1 MFGGRSPGTHGRR
14 GVCLSIKWKN
24 VLISRM
30 ARDYEHNGDCLKAL
44 CCREWEARTTM
55 PRRTVAAT
63 HPDFFFFN
71 VPVAFLRSLSMG
83 VRVACVIKRIIRNFC
98 L

>member
-1 MFGGRSPGTHGRR
+1 MFGGRSSGTHGRR

-30 ARDYEHNGDCLKAL
+30 ARDYGHNGDCLKAL

-63 HPDFFFFN
+63 HLDFFSTHRLN
-71 VPVAFLRSLSMG
+71 LSALSFHESPHG
-83 VRVACVIKRIIRNFC
+83 VRNKKDYP
-98 L
+98 

>member
-1 MFGGRSPGTHGRR
+1 MFGGRSPGTHGWR

-63 HPDFFFFN
+63 HPDFFF
-71 VPVAFLRSLSMG
+71 LQRTGCLSALSFHG
-83 VRVACVIKRIIRNFC
+83 SPCSVRNKKDYP
-98 L
+98 